1 MLQIATGGRVM
12 NSITMNQASKAVGNA
27 SHRRRASA
35 LRKWRITTAL
45 VLSTV
50 LHSQIS
56 LADEGGVSFWL
67 PGIYGSLAA
76 VPPNAGWSLALIGYH
91 TSVDAGSDVAF
102 ARQVARGRLTTNLN
116 TTFTARLNADADLAL
131 VIPSYTFETPVLG
144 GRMTVGMMSVVGRTK
159 ASVDATLTASLGPLG
174 FTTSGGRTDSVSGFG
189 DLIPQAAL
197 RWNQGV
203 HNYMT
208 YVTGDIPVGN
218 YDPNRLANLGIG
230 HGAIDGGVG
239 YTYFNPLTGHE
250 FSIVTGLT
258 GNFENTNTNYTNGV
272 DWHADWGA
280 SQFLSKQLHVGVVG
294 YFYNQI
300 SGDSGSGDRVGEF
313 KSRVIGIGPQLGYIF
328 PIGESHQ
335 GYLNLKGYK
344 EFDASHRPE
353 GWNAWLTFVI
363 SQAGPGEAPPP
374 PKRPLITK

>member
-1 MLQIATGGRVM
+1 M
-12 NSITMNQASKAVGNA
+12 NSTTLNQALEAVGTAANGRGGCA
-27 SHRRRASA
+27 PRS
-35 LRKWRITTAL
+35 WRITAAL
-45 VLSTV
+45 VLSMAV
-50 LHSQIS
+50 HPQLS

-76 VPPNAGWSLALIGYH
+76 APPQAGWSFALIGYH
-91 TSVDAGSDVAF
+91 TSVDAGGDVAF
-102 ARQVARGRLTTNLN
+102 ARQVARGRLTTNLS
-116 TTFTARLNADADLAL
+116 TTFSARLDADADLAFI
-131 VIPSYTFETPVLG
+131 IPSYTFETPVLG
-144 GRMTVGMMSVVGRTK
+144 GRLTLGMMSVVGRNK
-159 ASVDATLTASLGPLG
+159 ASVDATLTASLGPFG
-174 FTTSGGRTDSVSGFG
+174 FTTSGGRTDSVTGFG

-203 HNYMT
+203 HNYLT
-208 YVTGDIPVGN
+208 YITGDIPVGN

-239 YTYFNPLTGHE
+239 YTYFNPQTGHE

-258 GNFENTNTNYTNGV
+258 GNFENTDTNYRNGV

-300 SGDSGSGDRVGEF
+300 SGDSGAGDRVGDF
-313 KSRVIGIGPQLGYIF
+313 KSRVIGIGPQIGYIF
-328 PIGESHQ
+328 PVGQNHQ

-344 EFDASHRPE
+344 EFDASHRAE

-363 SQAGPGEAPPP
+363 SSAAPGEAPPP